1 MKLEFQVESV
11 QTVVTFFP
19 LFLLFST
26 RYQIEDVA
34 KACCDFLVKHL
45 EPANVIGI
53 ARFAEEI
60 GCTEL
65 HQKSREYI
73 NTHFN
78 EVRSNIENTSAH
90 AHARIQMCF
99 PGKF

>member
-1 MKLEFQVESV
+1 MMNPSV
-11 QTVVTFFP
+11 PFKACCDYLIEQMCVCV
-19 LFLLFST
+19 

-34 KACCDFLVKHL
+34 KACCDYLTKNL

-65 HQKSREYI
+65 HLRSREYI

-78 EVRSNIENTSAH
+78 EVGTTHTLCISFT
-90 AHARIQMCF
+90 
-99 PGKF
+99 